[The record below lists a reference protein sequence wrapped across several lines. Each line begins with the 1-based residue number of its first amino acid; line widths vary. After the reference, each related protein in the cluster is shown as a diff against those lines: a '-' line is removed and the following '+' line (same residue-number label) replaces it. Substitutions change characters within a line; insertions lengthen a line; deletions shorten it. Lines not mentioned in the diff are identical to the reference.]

1 MERVGQCQ
9 KNCCSINFH
18 LFQTRLGI
26 YLTVKG
32 RDESRPYIYTSIKEE
47 DAKMGRLK
55 NSIAKDIASDL
66 ASRLKIEKSSDNKF
80 LKLLSKLI
88 AKEMVKQL
96 LKEAEK
102 NPEGVKAI
110 FSNSPD
116 SIKTTKGFMK
126 AEGKLT
132 KIMEKGLT
140 NSLSDEDEV
149 KETQAKY
156 PNLKYMKPKYANV
169 ESILKYVESKDDQSG
184 VKLVI
189 MNFND

>member
-1 MERVGQCQ
+1 
-9 KNCCSINFH
+9 
-18 LFQTRLGI
+18 
-26 YLTVKG
+26 
-32 RDESRPYIYTSIKEE
+32 
-47 DAKMGRLK
+47 MGRLK
-55 NSIAKDIASDL
+55 NSVAKHIANDL
-66 ASRLKIEKSSDNKF
+66 ASRLNVEKNNDGKF
-80 LKLLSKLI
+80 LKLFSKLI

-96 LKEAEK
+96 LKEAAK

-110 FSNSPD
+110 FSNLPN
-116 SIKTTKGFMK
+116 SIKTTKGLMK

-140 NSLSDEDEV
+140 DSFGDEDEI
-149 KETQAKY
+149 KGTQAKY

>member
-1 MERVGQCQ
+1 
-9 KNCCSINFH
+9 
-18 LFQTRLGI
+18 
-26 YLTVKG
+26 
-32 RDESRPYIYTSIKEE
+32 
-47 DAKMGRLK
+47 MGRLK
-55 NSIAKDIASDL
+55 NSVAKHIAEDL
-66 ASRLKIEKSSDNKF
+66 ASRLKVEKSNDSKF
-80 LKLLSKLI
+80 LKMFSKLI

-96 LKEAEK
+96 LKEADK
-102 NPEGVKAI
+102 NPEGVKAV
-110 FSNSPD
+110 FANSPG
-116 SIKTTKGFMK
+116 SLRTAKGLMK

-140 NSLSDEDEV
+140 DSLSDEDEV
-149 KETQAKY
+149 KGAQAKY

>member
-1 MERVGQCQ
+1 
-9 KNCCSINFH
+9 
-18 LFQTRLGI
+18 
-26 YLTVKG
+26 
-32 RDESRPYIYTSIKEE
+32 
-47 DAKMGRLK
+47 MGRLRNSVTK
-55 NSIAKDIASDL
+55 NIASDL
-66 ASRLKIEKSSDNKF
+66 ASRLKVEKNNDGKF
-80 LKLLSKLI
+80 LKMFSKLI

-96 LKEAEK
+96 LKEAAK

-116 SIKTTKGFMK
+116 SIKTAKGLMK

-140 NSLSDEDEV
+140 DSFGDEDEI
-149 KETQAKY
+149 KGTQVKY

-169 ESILKYVESKDDQSG
+169 ESILKYVESKDDQGG

>member
-1 MERVGQCQ
+1 
-9 KNCCSINFH
+9 
-18 LFQTRLGI
+18 
-26 YLTVKG
+26 
-32 RDESRPYIYTSIKEE
+32 
-47 DAKMGRLK
+47 MGRLK
-55 NSIAKDIASDL
+55 NAVATNIASDL
-66 ASRLKIEKSSDNKF
+66 ASRLKLEKDNDSTF
-80 LKLLSKLI
+80 LKLFSKLI

-96 LKEAEK
+96 LKEADK

-110 FSNSPD
+110 FTNSPD
-116 SIKTTKGFMK
+116 SVNTEKGLVK

-149 KETQAKY
+149 KGAGAKY

-169 ESILKYVESKDDQSG
+169 ESILKYVESKDDQGG